1 MKVRNW
7 RKVHRYLG
15 LIIGVQLFLWTVS
28 GMVFSWNSIRAV
40 RGENMIRTESPVD
53 LSRFQLD
60 DLNQV
65 FSTLSGPGAT
75 APEPVAVN
83 LRSMLGRP
91 VYEIAC
97 HQSGGNTF
105 LLVDAQNGTR
115 LSPISP
121 EQAGQIAQADFAEPV
136 EVRSVELI
144 EVVGSHSEYRG
155 KELPAYRVA
164 LDHPTGTVIYVS
176 ADRGVVTTRRNNRW
190 RVFDFFWMLHTM
202 DYQGRDGFNHWL
214 LRIVSAFGLLTVLT
228 GYVLW
233 LRTSP
238 FWQRKRQKRQPPVE

>member
-1 MKVRNW
+1 VKVRNW
-7 RKVHRYLG
+7 KKVHRYLG

-40 RGENMIRTESPVD
+40 RGENMIRTETPVD
-53 LSRFQLD
+53 LAGFQWRD
-60 DLNQV
+60 INQV
-65 FSTLSGPGAT
+65 LASLSAPGT
-75 APEPVAVN
+75 QRLEPVGVN

-97 HQSGGNTF
+97 HQPAGNTF
-105 LLVDAQNGTR
+105 LLFDAQNGTR

-136 EVRSVELI
+136 EVRSIELI
-144 EVVGSHSEYRG
+144 EAVGTHSEYRG

-164 LDHPTGTVIYVS
+164 LDHATGTVIYVS

-214 LRIVSAFGLLTVLT
+214 LRIVSAFGLLTVLS
-228 GYVLW
+228 GYILW

-238 FWQRKRQKRQPPVE
+238 LWQRKRRKDQPPVE

>member
-1 MKVRNW
+1 MKARNW
-7 RKVHRYLG
+7 RKLHRYLG

-53 LSRFQLD
+53 LSGFQLRD
-60 DLNQV
+60 INQV
-65 FSTLSGPGAT
+65 LASLSVPGADGF
-75 APEPVAVN
+75 EPVAIHVRT
-83 LRSMLGRP
+83 LMDRP
-91 VYEIAC
+91 VYEVAGHNQQGQQTI
-97 HQSGGNTF
+97 
-105 LLVDAQNGTR
+105 LIDAENGDR
-115 LSPISP
+115 LSPIRP
-121 EQAGQIAQADFAEPV
+121 EQAGQIAQADFAE
-136 EVRSVELI
+136 SVEIRSI
-144 EVVGSHSEYRG
+144 ERIDTVGSHSEYRG

-214 LRIVSAFGLLTVLT
+214 LRIVSAFGLLTVLS
-228 GYVLW
+228 GYILW
-233 LRTSP
+233 LKTSP
-238 FWQRKRQKRQPPVE
+238 RWRRKKQQTGNDRP